1 MPLRDEEL
9 WRQGSFMDKQEMGIT
24 MKIVN
29 RQRNSRMCIM
39 CGMDNEY
46 GVRAPFYNMEDG
58 SVMTLFQYRPQH
70 QSYPGR
76 VHGGLVTAM
85 LDEMGLRAL
94 WAKEGSEET
103 FGVTLSLDTKYRKPV
118 PYGEDLIGK
127 GTILKSN
134 SHFFVTDA
142 CIMDLYGNI
151 LAGGTIKYIK
161 MDTEQIA
168 GNLDAHEE
176 MPYLIEDGRKE
187 ICFQEA

>member
-1 MPLRDEEL
+1 
-9 WRQGSFMDKQEMGIT
+9 
-24 MKIVN
+24 MKIIN
-29 RQRNSRMCIM
+29 KQRNSRMCIM

-103 FGVTLSLDTKYRKPV
+103 FLWRGSDRKRDDPEKQFTFFCDGCLYHGCVWNYPCRRHDQIHKDGYRA
-118 PYGEDLIGK
+118 DRR
-127 GTILKSN
+127 KS
-134 SHFFVTDA
+134 
-142 CIMDLYGNI
+142 
-151 LAGGTIKYIK
+151 
-161 MDTEQIA
+161 
-168 GNLDAHEE
+168 
-176 MPYLIEDGRKE
+176 GRP
-187 ICFQEA
+187 